1 MKKGVLFPLMLVFL
15 VLGVMLVLYARLN
28 SLDID
33 KHNRITEL
41 LQTINQANASLN
53 EDVYKVYA
61 GVGRN
66 YDAISYSGLIL
77 MKTIDELGNGSDGLA
92 SVNNT
97 AVVDA
102 MKNLRLQAEQ
112 KIRLVEEFKL
122 RRAVLQNSLDHL
134 PVIIEK
140 VQKSQ
145 LYTNDKE
152 HVLSLIRSV
161 LFIAINGGEDW
172 LNQARRE
179 YNYLEGLYQD
189 ELMLHLLGHAWL
201 IIESSQKVHK
211 IFVKES
217 QAPLKVEIN
226 SLQYA
231 YQNYHN
237 SKVRDAERYRSTMF
251 VAIAILICVII
262 YMLSMLS
269 RNAIKLF
276 RERERAQV
284 TLSSI
289 SDSVIILNNDGGI
302 EYLNPV
308 AERMTGWEVKQAK
321 NQNLTEVVHLLD
333 VESLEG
339 MDEKIADAI
348 VQTVPVAL
356 QDPMLLKSRAGND
369 LSVEVMVTPL
379 RDQRGEADGSLVVL
393 HDVTQAQRMA
403 RRLEWQATHDALT
416 GLVNRREFEQR
427 VNEAL
432 ITAHQDKATHTLMYL
447 DLDQFKVVN
456 DTCGHMAGDELLCQ
470 VTEQLK
476 NTLRAADT
484 LARLGGDEFGVL
496 LRYCPQDNAEQVAEK
511 LLQAIQDFSFYWEE
525 KTFKIGVSIGLVLV
539 TEYVE
544 DLTSL
549 LSAADVACYAA
560 KDGGRNRV
568 HVYKPT
574 DEDLARREDEMHWV
588 ARINE
593 ALEHDRFVLFG
604 QLIKPIQQD
613 SDQGLYREVLIR
625 LATDDG
631 SLIPPG
637 AFLPAAERYNLIGKV
652 DRWVIENSFRFYA
665 KHKKNTNL
673 SIQLSINL
681 SGSSVGDK
689 DLHDYIEQK
698 FEEHDVLPQDITFEI
713 TETAAITNLNQA
725 VKMMRELRPLGCRF
739 ALDDFGAG
747 LSSLGYLKNLPID
760 FIKIDGKFVVDI
772 ESDEVS
778 RAMVEMINHVG
789 SVMGLKVIAEF
800 VENERVIEILS
811 EIGVD
816 FAQGYGV
823 GVPHALEQSSDL

>member
-1 MKKGVLFPLMLVFL
+1 MKKGLFFPLILVFFA
-15 VLGVMLVLYARLN
+15 LGVMSFLYVKLN
-28 SLDID
+28 SVDIEQ
-33 KHNRITEL
+33 HNRINEL
-41 LQTINQANASLN
+41 MRVINQANASLN

-66 YDAISYSGLIL
+66 YDAISYSVLVLQKSLNELENEAGRISSV
-77 MKTIDELGNGSDGLA
+77 DETVLA
-92 SVNNT
+92 
-97 AVVDA
+97 DA
-102 MKNLRLQAEQ
+102 MMTLRQQAEK

-122 RRAVLQNSLDHL
+122 RRAVLKNSLDYF
-134 PVIIEK
+134 PVIIDK
-140 VQKSQ
+140 VQNSP
-145 LYTNDKE
+145 LYINDRD

-161 LFIAINGGEDW
+161 LFIAINGDQSW
-172 LNQARRE
+172 LNQARHD
-179 YNYLEGLYQD
+179 YNYLEEQYQD
-189 ELMLHLLGHAWL
+189 DLTLHMLEHAWL

-211 IFVKES
+211 IFVEES
-217 QAPLKVEIN
+217 QVPLEVEIN
-226 SLQYA
+226 VLQHA
-231 YQNYHN
+231 YQNYHDRV
-237 SKVRDAERYRSTMF
+237 VRDVEQYRSTMF
-251 VAIAILICVII
+251 VAVLLLACVII

-284 TLSSI
+284 TLGSI
-289 SDSVIILNNDGGI
+289 NDSVIILNNNGVI

-308 AERMTGWEVKQAK
+308 AERMTGWDVKQAK
-321 NQNLTEVVHLLD
+321 NEQLAEVVNLVD
-333 VESLEG
+333 VESREG
-339 MDEKIADAI
+339 MNEKIANAI
-348 VQTVPVAL
+348 TQSTQVAL
-356 QDPMLLKSRAGND
+356 QDPMLLESRNGD
-369 LSVEVMVTPL
+369 ELSVEVVITPL
-379 RDQRGEADGSLVVL
+379 HDQRGGTDGALVVL

-432 ITAHQDKATHTLMYL
+432 ITAHQDKATHTLMFL

-496 LRYCPQDNAEQVAEK
+496 LRYCPQTKAEQVAEK

-613 SDQGLYREVLIR
+613 RDQGLYREVLIR
-625 LATDDG
+625 LSTDDG

-665 KHKKNTNL
+665 EHKKNTNL